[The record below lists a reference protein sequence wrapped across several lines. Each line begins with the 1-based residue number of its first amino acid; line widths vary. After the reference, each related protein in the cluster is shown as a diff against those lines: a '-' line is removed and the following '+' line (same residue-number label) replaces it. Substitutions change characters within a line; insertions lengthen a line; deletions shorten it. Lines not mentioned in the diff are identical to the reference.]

1 MRNREFQKGS
11 IIMVDFG
18 EITEEKT
25 NLQKGKRPAVVLW
38 TIRNSN
44 KYTVAPLTS
53 KFKNVD
59 ADNHIVIKSDTETKL
74 NKNSMLLMEDVTT
87 ITAEQVGFRIGF
99 VGGKILSKINNAI
112 AKMMGIV

>member
-11 IIMVDFG
+11 IIMVNFG
-18 EITEEKT
+18 KITEEKT
-25 NLQKGKRPAVVLW
+25 NLQRGKRPAVVLW
-38 TIRNSN
+38 PIRNSN

-59 ADNHIVIKSDTETKL
+59 ADNHIVIKSGTETKL
-74 NKNSMLLMEDVTT
+74 DKNSMLLMEDVTT
-87 ITAEQVGFRIGF
+87 ITAEQVGFHIGF
-99 VGGKILSKINNAI
+99 VGSKILSKINNAI